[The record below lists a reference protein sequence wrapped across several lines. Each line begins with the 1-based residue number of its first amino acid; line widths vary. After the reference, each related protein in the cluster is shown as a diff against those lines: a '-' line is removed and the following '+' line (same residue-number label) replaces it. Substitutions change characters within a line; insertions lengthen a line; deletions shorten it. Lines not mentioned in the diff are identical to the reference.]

1 MKHVNSACVYPASP
15 HLHTEIQDQTKSLE
29 NVLEKTAQ
37 RPLFYAQL
45 RCGVN
50 LQEVQKNLKH

>member
-1 MKHVNSACVYPASP
+1 MKHVNSACAYPASP
-15 HLHTEIQDQTKSLE
+15 RLHPEIQDQSKALE

-45 RCGVN
+45 CCGVN